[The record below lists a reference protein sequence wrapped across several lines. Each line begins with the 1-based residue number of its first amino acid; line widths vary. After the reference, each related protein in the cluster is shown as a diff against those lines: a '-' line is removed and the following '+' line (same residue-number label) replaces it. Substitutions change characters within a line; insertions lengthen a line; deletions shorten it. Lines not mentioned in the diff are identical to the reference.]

1 MASFPG
7 FRSCLISY
15 WVVESTYTS
24 ISLWLWLW
32 LDILNSLIWRI
43 ATWYCEL
50 NQTLS
55 PISYSLLG
63 YLILAT
69 ENKQRQMHSS
79 QNYLPF
85 CRLFL
90 HLLFPLLYRNFF
102 IFFHLFFSH
111 TVHPE
116 PSWFFMRFRLS
127 IVLISLVTIF
137 VGLFLYFFPSSS
149 EFQVFL

>member
-1 MASFPG
+1 MTSFPG

-50 NQTLS
+50 SQTLS

-102 IFFHLFFSH
+102 IFFSFILLTHS
-111 TVHPE
+111 T
-116 PSWFFMRFRLS
+116 SWAF
-127 IVLISLVTIF
+127 LIFHESPF
-137 VGLFLYFFPSSS
+137 VNCPYFPSDYFCWFVSVL
-149 EFQVFL
+149 FP